1 MNTIIYG
8 KHPGFVRKR
17 ILILNSVTN
26 YRALRKIICFT
37 AILTFLISM
46 IPMSFVSASERKPML
61 SKKKITIRAGS
72 SGKITLKNTKN
83 NVKWAISGKKIISLK
98 VRGNKK
104 RTVIIKAGRRAG
116 TCYIKAKAGKKTYKC
131 KVIIKRTGDF
141 VKKTISRQSQNMT
154 GKLKKRKTKSR
165 QPDSAFINA
174 TSGVSVR
181 LLKEA
186 AKGTKNDN
194 ILISPDSVLT
204 AVSMLENGSDGDT
217 RAEMEKVLGGIST
230 GKYSQY
236 LSTMHKGLTRSKT
249 VKYRIAN
256 SIWYKKNKISVKKAY
271 LRKLVDYFGAEVYC
285 APFHSGTVK
294 DINAWVYNNTK
305 GKISSI
311 LNHLSPSAKVA
322 LINAVYFKG
331 AWAVPYQSSS
341 KRSFTMETGK
351 KQKVSMMEG
360 SEYTYINV
368 NGADG
373 FIKPYQG
380 GETAFLALLPPE
392 GMSVDQYIE
401 ELKGEDIVNG
411 YNKRMSSN
419 VVVHTRIPEFGYE
432 YEISLKKAFKNMGI
446 RKIFSDHANMSVMTD
461 SNVCADQILHK
472 TYISLNKK
480 GTEAAAVTAVVM
492 KSGAIHPPEKITEK
506 TVYLNRPFVYA
517 IIDTKTGLPLFLG
530 TVRKIS

>member
-1 MNTIIYG
+1 MDTISSQR
-8 KHPGFVRKR
+8 HPGSVRGKIR
-17 ILILNSVTN
+17 FLHSVTK
-26 YRALRKIICFT
+26 YRALRKIFCFT
-37 AILTFLISM
+37 AIFIIMIGM
-46 IPMSFVSASERKPML
+46 IPKSYVSASGKRPVL
-61 SKKKITIRAGS
+61 SKKKITIPAGA
-72 SGKITLKNTKN
+72 SGKITLKNTKKS
-83 NVKWAISGKKIISLK
+83 VQWVISGKKLITLK
-98 VRGNKK
+98 TKGKK
-104 RTVIIKAGRRAG
+104 KHTVIIKAGRRTG
-116 TCYIKAKAGKKTYKC
+116 SCYIKAKAGRKTYKC
-131 KVIIKRTGDF
+131 KVIIKQTGDF
-141 VKKTISRQSQNMT
+141 VKKTLSRQSQNMT
-154 GKLKKRKTKSR
+154 GKLKKRKIKSR
-165 QPDSAFINA
+165 QPDSDFINA

-186 AKGTKNDN
+186 AKNSKKDN

-204 AVSMLENGSDGDT
+204 AVSMLENGSDGET
-217 RAEMEKVLGGIST
+217 RKEIEDVLGGIST

-236 LSTMHKGLTRSKT
+236 LSTMHKGLTRSKN
-249 VKYRIAN
+249 VKYRMAN

-271 LRKLVDYFGAEVYC
+271 LRKLVDYFGAEVYS

-294 DINAWVYNNTK
+294 DINAWVYNNTQ

-311 LNHLSPSAKVA
+311 LNRLSPSAKVA

-351 KQKVSMMEG
+351 KQTGPMMDGTEH
-360 SEYTYINV
+360 TYINV

-401 ELKGEDIVNG
+401 ELKGEDFINS
-411 YNKRMSSN
+411 YNKRMTSN
-419 VVVHTRIPEFGYE
+419 VIVHTRIPEFGYE
-432 YEISLKKAFKNMGI
+432 YEISLEKTFKNMGI
-446 RKIFSDHANMSVMTD
+446 RKVFSDHANLSLMTD
-461 SNVCADQILHK
+461 SHVCADQVLHK
-472 TYISLNKK
+472 TYIRLNKK
-480 GTEAAAVTAVVM
+480 GTEAAAVTAVIV
-492 KSGAIHPPEKITEK
+492 KAGAIYSPEKITEK

-530 TVRKIS
+530 IVRKIS